1 MSNIPPKSLVLCW
14 SCVLCITRRSF
25 VGPAVN
31 EITVRLGPGK
41 APIKARAAVVVAS
54 VSEIDY
60 SAFS

>member
-1 MSNIPPKSLVLCW
+1 M
-14 SCVLCITRRSF
+14 
-25 VGPAVN
+25 N